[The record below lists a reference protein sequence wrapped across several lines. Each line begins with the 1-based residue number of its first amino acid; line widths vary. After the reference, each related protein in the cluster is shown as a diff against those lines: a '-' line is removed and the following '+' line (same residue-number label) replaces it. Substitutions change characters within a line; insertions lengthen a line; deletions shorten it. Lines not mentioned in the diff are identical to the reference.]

1 MNKLIPAVIFVSC
14 AWFFTGCAA
23 TSPMSILYAPSVGE
37 TGGTGTLYLKGATPR
52 AVGDGTRNLR
62 WVIGRRTGLDGNV
75 TGDILSVRSSEDMV
89 LDAFN
94 VELGASGYRVEVV
107 SSLPSG
113 VRKGVELSSV
123 QVEVEESTLFPG
135 KKATGSVK
143 VWLEIWKDGVKVVE
157 NTLYYYQAVHQ
168 ESDVVPENVDCI
180 RAMMKLENDPMRS
193 IHKTDKALGIGK

>member
-143 VWLEIWKDGVKVVE
+143 VWLEIWKDGVKVKR
-157 NTLYYYQAVHQ
+157 LSYQASA
-168 ESDVVPENVDCI
+168 SDVSVVHGDRLTKETVEKVLAEVMKQAVPDIVT
-180 RAMMKLENDPMRS
+180 ALELRPE
-193 IHKTDKALGIGK
+193 K

>member
-143 VWLEIWKDGVKVVE
+143 VWLEIWKDGVKVKR
-157 NTLYYYQAVHQ
+157 LSYQASA
-168 ESDVVPENVDCI
+168 SDVSVVHGDRLPKETVEKVLAEVMKQAVPDIVT
-180 RAMMKLENDPMRS
+180 ALELRPE
-193 IHKTDKALGIGK
+193 K